1 MAMPLQGFSSY
12 FTAWLAFSWYW
23 SGAGLFVACA
33 ISSPTAGMLLLV
45 FWHVAP
51 PPSLPSLKRRKRSSS
66 EMDGC
71 CS

>member
-51 PPSLPSLKRRKRSSS
+51 PSLP
-66 EMDGC
+66 
-71 CS
+71 

>member
-51 PPSLPSLKRRKRSSS
+51 PSLPSLKRRKRSSS